1 MSINLEQQARALIR
15 AENFINGQWVAAAS
29 GRRVAVTDPAT
40 GKLIAEVVDSGPADA
55 RAAADAAA
63 TALPAWRAT
72 LPKER
77 AAILRRWHA
86 LIVEQQDALAA
97 LISLEQGK
105 PLAEGRG
112 EVAYGASYVA
122 WFADKATRIYGD
134 LIAQQQRGKRMSA
147 IKEPV
152 GVVAA
157 ITPWNFPMAMIA
169 RKIAPAL
176 AAGCTVVAKPAEDLC
191 QGGLE

>member
-15 AENFINGQWVAAAS
+15 AENLINGQWVAAAS

-112 EVAYGASYVA
+112 EVAYGAGAAVIVEGLSTSNG
-122 WFADKATRIYGD
+122 FASVNAFCCDVTFWPLQRASQ
-134 LIAQQQRGKRMSA
+134 AQQEAQTPRSNA
-147 IKEPV
+147 ATHLST
-152 GVVAA
+152 AA
-157 ITPWNFPMAMIA
+157 IRHRNSKVHNPSRQAS
-169 RKIAPAL
+169 
-176 AAGCTVVAKPAEDLC
+176 
-191 QGGLE
+191 

>member
-15 AENFINGQWVAAAS
+15 AENLINGQWVAAAS

-86 LIVEQQDALAA
+86 LIA
-97 LISLEQGK
+97 
-105 PLAEGRG
+105 R
-112 EVAYGASYVA
+112 
-122 WFADKATRIYGD
+122 
-134 LIAQQQRGKRMSA
+134 
-147 IKEPV
+147 
-152 GVVAA
+152 
-157 ITPWNFPMAMIA
+157 TPA
-169 RKIAPAL
+169 
-176 AAGCTVVAKPAEDLC
+176 
-191 QGGLE
+191 

>member
-134 LIAQQQRGKRMSA
+134 LIAQQRRGKRMSA